1 MVLKIRQSPK
11 NYFKSTGRSGTGG
24 RFSRPQTGGQ
34 AAVDALRRQAEPQIR
49 YLRQQQQRTDEYN
62 RDVVNAEDRKFRLE
76 ERQRAQN
83 QRLDEEV
90 GKLAYRNT
98 LKRGNLEYK
107 AAMGKADEARKQQEY
122 WEKFSSTYAK
132 EWAKLAEGIT
142 NYVGQELAYND
153 FKNIH
158 EQGKAAGLIPDADVA
173 SEEFNAK

>member
-34 AAVDALRRQAEPQIR
+34 SAVDALRRQAEPELR

-83 QRLDEEV
+83 QQLDEEV

-153 FKNIH
+153 FKNI
-158 EQGKAAGLIPDADVA
+158 I
-173 SEEFNAK
+173 NW